1 MHATFIIKQNT
12 KFVKRMKR
20 IEKRHSLV
28 VVTEKNVTEEV
39 VVEMYLEEW
48 VGFLKVILEG
58 EVFEERV
65 ALRDWGK
72 IINLD

>member
-39 VVEMYLEEW
+39 VVEMYLEE
-48 VGFLKVILEG
+48 
-58 EVFEERV
+58 
-65 ALRDWGK
+65 
-72 IINLD
+72 